1 MLTYTEIEAQITGFA
16 ADVRAGLTK
25 PEQKELPSKYLYDRL
40 GSKLF
45 EAICELPEYGLT
57 RADDR
62 LLQRHAHEIA
72 SRIPGDVLV
81 CELGSGSG
89 QKTRWILEAMAR
101 RRYIRYFPIEI
112 SPAALAVCQRELA
125 DIESVGIIGL
135 EREYL
140 DGLLDVAARRIQG
153 QRLLVLFLGS
163 TIGNFSAPA
172 DANFLRDIRQILQS
186 GDVLLL
192 GTDLEKPVARLVN
205 AYDDALGVTAAF
217 NLNLLAR
224 INRELDAN
232 FDLNEFDHQA
242 RFNSATQSVEMHL
255 HSRCKQTVT
264 VPKAHLTVGFDA
276 GETIWTEN
284 SHKYSLAEVR
294 QKSKTAGFDLQ
305 AQWIDEDWL
314 FAENL
319 LVANVE

>member
-1 MLTYTEIEAQITGFA
+1 MLTYSIVDAQLTGFA
-16 ADVRAGLTK
+16 ADVRDGLTK
-25 PEQKELPSKYLYDRL
+25 TEQKELPSKYLYDPL

-45 EAICELPEYGLT
+45 EAICELQEYGLT

-72 SRIPGDVLV
+72 SHIPGDVLV

-89 QKTRWILEAMAR
+89 RKTRWILEAMAR

-112 SPAALAVCQRELA
+112 SPAALAVCQRELS
-125 DIESVGIIGL
+125 DIESVGIVGL

-140 DGLLDVAARRIQG
+140 DGLLDVAARRTEG

-172 DANFLRDIRQILQS
+172 DSNFLRDIRRMLRA

-192 GTDLEKPVARLVN
+192 GTDLEKPVAQLVD
-205 AYDDALGVTAAF
+205 AYDDPLGVTAAF

-224 INRELDAN
+224 INRELGAN
-232 FDLNEFDHQA
+232 FDLRQFEHQA
-242 RFNSATQSVEMHL
+242 RFNPVTSSVEMHL
-255 HSRCKQTVT
+255 HSLCKQTVT
-264 VPKAHLTVGFDA
+264 ISMARLTVGFEA

-294 QKSKTAGFDLQ
+294 HKSNTAGFDLQ
-305 AQWIDEDWL
+305 AQWIDDDWH

-319 LVANVE
+319 LVADVE